1 MISLIFLLAL
11 ILRLPLIH
19 QSLWLDEA
27 IEALAL
33 MGKKGP
39 ILKYALADFQPP
51 IYHFILKF
59 WTNLFGYSEVAL
71 RTPSLIFSLLSI
83 WFAIK
88 IAQEIANRR
97 TALITGFLLA
107 TNPLHIYYSTEGR
120 TYMLTTFLV
129 TASFYFFILMTKG
142 RKNKVRNLFRLAG
155 ISVTQPIFVK
165 SAYLLLTIASL
176 WSSYLAWIAI
186 GLQFLYL
193 LYLRRFDLLKYPLIA
208 FATLVLWLPSVLRQ
222 LNIGF
227 STVAHSSNWGRVV
240 GGFELIRLPRIW
252 FKFIAGRVSFANK
265 KLYLLI
271 MMALFSFHFLYLKK
285 TWKAKYR
292 LLLLWLLGSILIAYF
307 LSLFVPVYQYFRL
320 LFALPAYT
328 ILLALGATS
337 IPRRY
342 QTISITILL
351 TVHCSLITYF
361 YFTPRFH
368 KEAWREL
375 VTYLH
380 SQPPGLVALPSLAQD
395 APLQYY
401 QLKYSLIELP
411 KTTTFNNKTVY
422 YIDYA
427 EDLFDTNR
435 LGRHHLQQQNYTPI
449 AEKTFPHLHLI
460 TYTVNTKK
468 LW

>member
-1 MISLIFLLAL
+1 MVWLILIFAL
-11 ILRLPLIH
+11 ILRLPFIH

-59 WTNLFGYSEVAL
+59 WTNIFGYSEIAL

-88 IAQEIANRR
+88 IAREIGNRR
-97 TALITGFLLA
+97 SAIITGLLLA
-107 TNPLHIYYSTEGR
+107 TNPLHIYYSAEGR

-129 TASFYFFILMTKG
+129 TASFYYFLKLKRSAKVEVFPPKG
-142 RKNKVRNLFRLAG
+142 TL
-155 ISVTQPIFVK
+155 P
-165 SAYLLLTIASL
+165 SAIRSTEFLYLLFTIASL

-186 GLQFLYL
+186 GLQLLYL
-193 LYLRRFDLLKYPLIA
+193 LYLRRFDLLKYPLVA
-208 FATLVLWLPSVLRQ
+208 FATLVFWLPSVLRQ

-227 STVAHSSNWGRVV
+227 STVAHSPNWGRVV
-240 GGFELIRLPRIW
+240 GGFELIRLPRTW
-252 FKFIAGRVSFANK
+252 FKFIAGRVSFVNK

-271 MMALFSFHFLYLKK
+271 MFTLFSFHFLYLKK
-285 TWKAKYR
+285 AWKAKYR
-292 LLLLWLLGSILIAYF
+292 LLWLWLLGSILIAYF

-320 LFALPAYT
+320 LFTLPAYT
-328 ILLALGATS
+328 ILLALGVIL

-342 QTISITILL
+342 QTISIIILV
-351 TVHCSLITYF
+351 TVHWSLVAYS

-401 QLKYSLIELP
+401 QLKYPLIELP
-411 KTTTFNNKTVY
+411 KTTTFNNQTVY

-427 EDLFDTNR
+427 EDLFDTQR
-435 LGRHHLQQQNYTPI
+435 LGRRHLQQQNYTSI
-449 AEKTFPHLHLI
+449 AEKTFPNLHLI
-460 TYTVNTKK
+460 IFKPLSTN
-468 LW
+468 